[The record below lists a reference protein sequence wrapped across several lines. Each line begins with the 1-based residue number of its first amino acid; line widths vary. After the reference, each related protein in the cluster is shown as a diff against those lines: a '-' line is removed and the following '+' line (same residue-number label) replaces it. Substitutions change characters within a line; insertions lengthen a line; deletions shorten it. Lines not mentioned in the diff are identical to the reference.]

1 MAKGQ
6 MGKLEM
12 LTLGGQQ
19 HNISHTSDGGNST
32 PPSTTSLLGLDG
44 VAPSPCNKKK
54 QYLRIHTDT

>member
-1 MAKGQ
+1 

-19 HNISHTSDGGNST
+19 HIISHTSDGGNST

-44 VAPSPCNKKK
+44 VAPSPSNQKKTVS
-54 QYLRIHTDT
+54 QNSY